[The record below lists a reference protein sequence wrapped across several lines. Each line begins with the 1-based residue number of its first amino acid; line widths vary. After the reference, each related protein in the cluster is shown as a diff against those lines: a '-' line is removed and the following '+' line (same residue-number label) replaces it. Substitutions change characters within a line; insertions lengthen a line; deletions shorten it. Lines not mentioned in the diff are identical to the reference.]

1 MKSGKVLRDG
11 LYRIPNP
18 PKCQP
23 FFDFSL
29 QIGKYRKFG
38 KYILSPCPT
47 CVSAKNTKSKSFIS
61 CKKSGS
67 WLLSNDFGLI
77 SPMF

>member
-23 FFDFSL
+23 FFNFSL
-29 QIGKYRKFG
+29 QIGKYRSLG
-38 KYILSPCPT
+38 NIYYLHAQHVSLLRILSQ
-47 CVSAKNTKSKSFIS
+47 N
-61 CKKSGS
+61 
-67 WLLSNDFGLI
+67 LLSHVKSQDFDFCQKILV
-77 SPMF
+77 